1 MVSAAESSR
10 GETTRRLCSCLL
22 VVMDLRGP
30 LPGGG
35 SGVWG
40 VRMKCTER
48 SSGCMG
54 ARGEW
59 SPPFRRPPAPEALC
73 GARALLLCPGY
84 DGCGGTREEASSGGC
99 ARCLFPCPLPGCSSG
114 PQPQV
119 RSHPSEGVVPAFTCG
134 TMWRVSRG
142 HPDFPAVT
150 TVRVCSGAACLAPSS
165 AVPSSFSFSH
175 VVVVFPSFRH
185 LSVTE
190 SLVFSGFNC

>member
-1 MVSAAESSR
+1 MFGGLNEYSYTQLLDPRWIHHKCSVRTCYYFLGLETLSVVFRVFCWPSPVFGKLVPPSR
-10 GETTRRLCSCLL
+10 ASGGVLPLRYPWWPCS
-22 VVMDLRGP
+22 GP
-30 LPGGG
+30 QEGPPGGLQ
-35 SGVWG
+35 
-40 VRMKCTER
+40 
-48 SSGCMG
+48 
-54 ARGEW
+54 
-59 SPPFRRPPAPEALC
+59 AL
-73 GARALLLCPGY
+73 AFA
-84 DGCGGTREEASSGGC
+84 
-99 ARCLFPCPLPGCSSG
+99 CLFPCPLPGCSSG